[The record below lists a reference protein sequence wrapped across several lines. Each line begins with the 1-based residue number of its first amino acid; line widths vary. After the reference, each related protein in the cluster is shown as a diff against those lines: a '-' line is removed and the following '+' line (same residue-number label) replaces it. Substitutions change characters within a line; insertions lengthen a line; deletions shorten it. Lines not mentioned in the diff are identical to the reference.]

1 MTYIIL
7 LIIVFVLL
15 FIANKIVNKM
25 FASVGMY
32 SERGNRSYQYQLVVT
47 TLDGKTTEMTFYS
60 YHSGRTFD
68 SILVGTKRVRMDNN
82 YLSKTIMNI
91 AGNAHISGVPGC
103 RQVGLTTRLLLL
115 RRALICEETMAC

>member
-25 FASVGMY
+25 FTSVGMY
-32 SERGNRSYQYQLVVT
+32 SEPGNRSYQYQLIVT
-47 TLDGKTTEMTFYS
+47 TLDGKNTEMTFYS

-68 SILVGTKRVRMDNN
+68 SILIGTKRVRMDNN
-82 YLSKTIMNI
+82 YLYLKTQQNLIQIPRNMIVSIHIEESKLEAMN
-91 AGNAHISGVPGC
+91 
-103 RQVGLTTRLLLL
+103 
-115 RRALICEETMAC
+115 E